1 MIKRRHTISFCLA
14 ALMWVVP
21 AVAQTA
27 PLQLGPVKPAA
38 KAPPKPVEPVAPANA
53 VARANAYLNGVSSLE
68 ADFVQLGVDG
78 HRMEGKL
85 YIQKPGRL
93 RFEYAPPAT
102 LQVIADGTSVAI
114 QDKKVKP
121 EPDLYFIGQTPLKF
135 LLSDR
140 IDLSRDTKV
149 LEVTSDSQACTILI
163 EDHATFGGTAR
174 IKLVFDPTNFNLRQW
189 IITDSQGYETVVSL
203 FNPDYTTKPDPALFK
218 INEERMGNPRSK

>member
-1 MIKRRHTISFCLA
+1 MIKRRQTISFCLA
-14 ALMWVVP
+14 ALLWVLP

-27 PLQLGPVKPAA
+27 PVQLIPAKPAG
-38 KAPPKPVEPVAPANA
+38 KALAKPVEPAAA
-53 VARANAYLNGVSSLE
+53 VARANAYLNGVASLE
-68 ADFVQLGVDG
+68 ADFVQLGADG

-114 QDKKVKP
+114 LDKKVKP

-135 LLSDR
+135 LLSDK
-140 IDLSRDTKV
+140 IDLARDTKV
-149 LEVTSDSQACTILI
+149 LAVISDSQACTIEV
-163 EDHATFGGTAR
+163 EDHATFGGTSR
-174 IKLVFDPTNFNLRQW
+174 IKLVFDPNNFTLRQW
-189 IITDSQGYETVVSL
+189 IITDPQGYETVVSL

-218 INEERMGNPRSK
+218 INEERMLSPRSR